1 MNYTKPV
8 AIIDKNVVI
17 IVLGENII
25 ITIIMLFLQMQCVQ
39 LGAVIENRQIIHT
52 RLVGSKCYK

>member
-25 ITIIMLFLQMQCVQ
+25 ITIIMLFLQMRCVQ
-39 LGAVIENRQIIHT
+39 LGAVIEN
-52 RLVGSKCYK
+52 